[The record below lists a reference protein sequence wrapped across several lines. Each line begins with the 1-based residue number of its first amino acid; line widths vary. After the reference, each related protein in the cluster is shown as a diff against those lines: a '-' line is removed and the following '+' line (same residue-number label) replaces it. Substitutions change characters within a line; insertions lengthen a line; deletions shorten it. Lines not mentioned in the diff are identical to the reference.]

1 MKMSGPSSRQPA
13 RCKSSLPRPPGT
25 ASGPI
30 LTKVI
35 PITVDSMLLEYSPG
49 IRVLPAWHPQASQP
63 ETAAAAE
70 QNLSL
75 NLLPLDFLLVRRH
88 QVLRSISVSEAAEHR
103 VPPFVYVADRERS
116 IADAVAATLNENGYE
131 AIAFSSGEQLVE
143 AATVLKPDLVIAA
156 VSMEGMT
163 GVEAALRICR
173 NIPECRVVLFV
184 ARKSA
189 GRSLRQIAQKN
200 GFILLA
206 TPVQPDALLQCLND
220 MASNAAG

>member
-1 MKMSGPSSRQPA
+1 
-13 RCKSSLPRPPGT
+13 
-25 ASGPI
+25 
-30 LTKVI
+30 
-35 PITVDSMLLEYSPG
+35 
-49 IRVLPAWHPQASQP
+49 
-63 ETAAAAE
+63 
-70 QNLSL
+70 
-75 NLLPLDFLLVRRH
+75 
-88 QVLRSISVSEAAEHR
+88 VSEAAEHR

-163 GVEAALRICR
+163 GVEAALRICQ
-173 NIPECRVVLFV
+173 NIPECRVVLCV

-206 TPVQPDALLQCLND
+206 TPVQPDALLQCLNE
-220 MASNAAG
+220 MASNAAA